1 MTQSERWWNSW
12 TAQVIGI
19 LIVDVIVIAAFWIGE
34 ALNPPRRPRRSC
46 SPRRVLVFGR
56 GRSQTAEVISGVG
69 DERTRDL
76 YQRSASVTCGVMSV
90 VIVGW
95 FLGTVID
102 GDPNQTLSLLGFIFG
117 VTLLVSAAFFGRRG

>member
-1 MTQSERWWNSW
+1 M
-12 TAQVIGI
+12 
-19 LIVDVIVIAAFWIGE
+19 
-34 ALNPPRRPRRSC
+34 
-46 SPRRVLVFGR
+46 
-56 GRSQTAEVISGVG
+56 ISGVG

-76 YQRSASVTCGVMSV
+76 LSALGSVTCGVMSL

-117 VTLLVSAAFFGRRG
+117 VTLLVSAAYFERRG